1 MHVAALT
8 AFSPFSVLHPVCLWL
23 SPCMYSFL
31 KMYLKFYVKNYRY
44 AHSLKLVC
52 FSIFV
57 CNIHLHQR
65 YFEIVDLCV

>member
-23 SPCMYSFL
+23 SPCMYSFF

-44 AHSLKLVC
+44 AHSK
-52 FSIFV
+52 
-57 CNIHLHQR
+57 NW
-65 YFEIVDLCV
+65 CVFQFLYVTFTCIRDILRL